1 MERSADPTLMLA
13 VELLLPAVL
22 EGPLPLE
29 ALVPVETPETEDEG
43 DETPPTVGRAAY
55 MEDEV

>member
-1 MERSADPTLMLA
+1 LILA
-13 VELLLPAVL
+13 VELLLPEVL

-29 ALVPVETPETEDEG
+29 ALVPVEPPEKEDEG